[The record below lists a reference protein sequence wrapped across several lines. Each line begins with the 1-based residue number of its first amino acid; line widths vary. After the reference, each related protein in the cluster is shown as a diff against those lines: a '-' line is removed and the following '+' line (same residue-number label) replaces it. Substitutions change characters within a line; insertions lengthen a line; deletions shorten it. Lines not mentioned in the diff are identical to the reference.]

1 MEENENKKFH
11 RSKRPKIKV
20 KENINNKDYISVTE
34 ENSDSDNRRNFKSNK
49 DFKTN
54 EEKEEEESKRLGQ
67 NKRSQK
73 KSLNEFKKKMKN
85 LILKINSDF
94 HRLKYIIKKWAYITF
109 NQKNKNMDEDEEE
122 EEEEIEKEE
131 NVREN
136 VEVFKMKKVKR
147 FQDDNDDKKDNLD
160 GEEEEEEEEEEEDK
174 FNLMNDLNM
183 NNLEEIE
190 ERPPNEE
197 ESAMTSV
204 VSKARYPK
212 NQLNVAL
219 RKIIKYKNKFYSYFT
234 KWKKVTSSPEIMII
248 LKLQKKLKTLITK
261 LDGKRNL
268 LKLAMAFKDWKMK
281 TEQIKSGE
289 KKNKK
294 KKRIIIYKK
303 KNGEMEIKE
312 NIEDCKDLN
321 LKDEDD
327 ITIKKDG
334 TKIKKIK
341 KKIIKKKITTSK
353 AKSTKK
359 ASTNINNEN
368 SNNTTINFTP
378 IKDDNYIS
386 QDNLININKKE
397 SEKSETNISNTTS
410 DIKTDN
416 TKNESEESGAKR
428 KKIVKK
434 VKKIVKK
441 VKKVKKDNDVSDNE
455 EKSKGIDKKHHHIS
469 KTESGDLPQMFIS
482 SDQLNILKP
491 YLVEK
496 NNEIVNGNGK
506 DDLNGIS
513 YTKKTRIKF
522 KTKKISREDINNKSF
537 DMLLE
542 KGNDFK
548 INNST
553 NVLFQSYNLNTD
565 IIDDDK
571 SKDKSFSIEDKDGKK
586 KKKIIK
592 KKIKKSKIKD
602 LKDKKENNNE
612 INDNKD
618 INNINNVN
626 FQDIRS
632 IEFTPIKPTEKN
644 EDKSNNDDSSQKK
657 FTPSKVQFKTDDE
670 DSQKKKDP
678 DFYHNYGKDSNLDL
692 RAIDALDL
700 VDFSEDTSE
709 DDAKKVKKKKK
720 TNKIKKNGD
729 NISKD
734 EINPDIANIEITQDE
749 DSDEK
754 KKFNKKKKKK
764 NGKEFTKEEKVLIKI
779 YKRAFHL
786 LRRAIRS
793 FKKRKKGKNEFND
806 NILLDKHFL
815 KWKKIFMNKDEENN
829 IDRNEDNKNDGFI
842 LNDKKL
848 GEEII
853 KNNIDL
859 DLDNKGENNDTE
871 LIKIENK
878 NKIEENLRYKN
889 DSENQDSS
897 NNNEEALAEA
907 DDAKNNK
914 KDNEDINNEKENNES
929 KKNNL
934 LFKLYELVK
943 TNYKTQNGTIDII
956 KSTDEKIFDKIEL
969 EKYVNLVEENNKRI
983 YAYQIFCLFTNYN
996 ENPHYCMKNNNPKRF
1011 YFNCWNK
1018 NINK

>member
-20 KENINNKDYISVTE
+20 KENINNKDYISMTE
-34 ENSDSDNRRNFKSNK
+34 ENNDSDNRRNFKSNM

-54 EEKEEEESKRLGQ
+54 EANEEEESKRLGQ
-67 NKRSQK
+67 NKRSLK

-85 LILKINSDF
+85 LILKISSPS
-94 HRLKYIIKKWAYITF
+94 HRLKYLFKKWAYITF

-131 NVREN
+131 NVRDN

-204 VSKARYPK
+204 VSKAKYPK

-219 RKIIKYKNKFYSYFT
+219 RKIIKYKNKSYVYFT
-234 KWKKVTSSPEIMII
+234 KWKIITSMII

-261 LDGKRNL
+261 LNGKRNL

-281 TEQIKSGE
+281 TEQLKSGE

-321 LKDEDD
+321 LKDDD
-327 ITIKKDG
+327 DLSIKKDG

-353 AKSTKK
+353 AKSSKK
-359 ASTNINNEN
+359 PSSNNNNEKI
-368 SNNTTINFTP
+368 NNTTINFTP

-410 DIKTDN
+410 DIKADIN
-416 TKNESEESGAKR
+416 KNENEESGIKP

-441 VKKVKKDNDVSDNE
+441 VKKVKKDNDASDNE
-455 EKSKGIDKKHHHIS
+455 EKSKGNERKHYHINKADS
-469 KTESGDLPQMFIS
+469 VDLPQMFVS
-482 SDQLNILKP
+482 SDQLKIVKP
-491 YLVEK
+491 LYLAEK
-496 NNEIVNGNGK
+496 NIENGNEK
-506 DDLNGIS
+506 DVLNGIS
-513 YTKKTRIKF
+513 YTKKTRIKL
-522 KTKKISREDINNKSF
+522 KTKKISRDDINNKSF

-548 INNST
+548 INNLT
-553 NVLFQSYNLNTD
+553 NALFQSYNLNTD
-565 IIDDDK
+565 LIDDDK
-571 SKDKSFSIEDKDGKK
+571 SKDKSFSIEDKDGTK

-592 KKIKKSKIKD
+592 KKIRKSKIKD

-612 INDNKD
+612 NNDNKD
-618 INNINNVN
+618 LNNINNDN
-626 FQDIRS
+626 FQDIKS
-632 IEFTPIKPTEKN
+632 IQFTPIKSADKN

-657 FTPSKVQFKTDDE
+657 FITPSKVQFKTDDE
-670 DSQKKKDP
+670 DSQKKKEP
-678 DFYHNYGKDSNLDL
+678 DFYHNYGKDSHLDL
-692 RAIDALDL
+692 RAIDSLDL

-734 EINPDIANIEITQDE
+734 EINPDIANIEITQDD

-764 NGKEFTKEEKVLIKI
+764 NGREYTKEEKAQIKS

-786 LRRAIRS
+786 LRKAIRS
-793 FKKRKKGKNEFND
+793 YKKRKKTKNEFND
-806 NILLDKHFL
+806 NIVLDKHFT
-815 KWKKIFMNKDEENN
+815 KWKNIFMNKDKENN
-829 IDRNEDNKNDGFI
+829 KDRNEENKNDRI
-842 LNDKKL
+842 ELSDKKL

-853 KNNIDL
+853 KNNIDIA
-859 DLDNKGENNDTE
+859 DDNKGENTS
-871 LIKIENK
+871 
-878 NKIEENLRYKN
+878 R
-889 DSENQDSS
+889 S
-897 NNNEEALAEA
+897 
-907 DDAKNNK
+907 
-914 KDNEDINNEKENNES
+914 
-929 KKNNL
+929 
-934 LFKLYELVK
+934 
-943 TNYKTQNGTIDII
+943 
-956 KSTDEKIFDKIEL
+956 
-969 EKYVNLVEENNKRI
+969 
-983 YAYQIFCLFTNYN
+983 
-996 ENPHYCMKNNNPKRF
+996 
-1011 YFNCWNK
+1011 
-1018 NINK
+1018 

>member
-34 ENSDSDNRRNFKSNK
+34 ENSDSDNRRNFKSNR

-54 EEKEEEESKRLGQ
+54 EDNEEEESKRSSQ
-67 NKRSQK
+67 NKRSLK

-85 LILKINSDF
+85 LIIKINSPS
-94 HRLKYIIKKWAYITF
+94 HRLKYIFKKWAYITL

-131 NVREN
+131 NDREN

-147 FQDDNDDKKDNLD
+147 FQDDNDDKKNNLD
-160 GEEEEEEEEEEEDK
+160 GDEEEEEEEEEEDK

-212 NQLNVAL
+212 NQLSVAL
-219 RKIIKYKNKFYSYFT
+219 RKIIKYKNLFYAYFT

-248 LKLQKKLKTLITK
+248 LKLQKKLKFLITK

-281 TEQIKSGE
+281 TEQLKSGE

-321 LKDEDD
+321 LKDDED

-353 AKSTKK
+353 AKSSKK
-359 ASTNINNEN
+359 PSTNINNEN
-368 SNNTTINFTP
+368 SDNTTINFTP

-410 DIKTDN
+410 DFKTDI
-416 TKNESEESGAKR
+416 TKNESEESGIKR

-441 VKKVKKDNDVSDNE
+441 VKKIKKDNDVSDNE
-455 EKSKGIDKKHHHIS
+455 EKSKGIDRRHHHIS
-469 KTESGDLPQMFIS
+469 KTESGDLPKMFIS
-482 SDQLNILKP
+482 SDQLNIVKP
-491 YLVEK
+491 LHLVEK
-496 NNEIVNGNGK
+496 INENLIGNEK
-506 DDLNGIS
+506 DDLNGVN
-513 YTKKTRIKF
+513 YTKKTRIKL
-522 KTKKISREDINNKSF
+522 KTKKISRDDINNKSF

-586 KKKIIK
+586 RKKIIK
-592 KKIKKSKIKD
+592 KKIRKSKAKD
-602 LKDKKENNNE
+602 IKDKKENNNE
-612 INDNKD
+612 NSDNKD
-618 INNINNVN
+618 IINDN
-626 FQDIRS
+626 FQDLKS
-632 IEFTPIKPTEKN
+632 LEFTPIKSKESN

-692 RAIDALDL
+692 RAIESLDL

-709 DDAKKVKKKKK
+709 DDVKKIKKKKK
-720 TNKIKKNGD
+720 TNKIKKHDD

-749 DSDEK
+749 DSEDK

-764 NGKEFTKEEKVLIKI
+764 NGREFTKEEKARIKTL
-779 YKRAFHL
+779 KRAFHL
-786 LRRAIRS
+786 LRKCIRS
-793 FKKRKKGKNEFND
+793 FKKRKKIKNEFND
-806 NILLDKHFL
+806 NIALDKHFT
-815 KWKKIFMNKDEENN
+815 KWKNIFMNKDIENN
-829 IDRNEDNKNDGFI
+829 KDRNEENKNDGLAF
-842 LNDKKL
+842 NDKKL

-853 KNNIDL
+853 KNNVNVIQDIKEE
-859 DLDNKGENNDTE
+859 NKDIE

-878 NKIEENLRYKN
+878 NKIEENIRYKN

-907 DDAKNNK
+907 DDIKNNNK
-914 KDNEDINNEKENNES
+914 NNEKINNENKNSES

-934 LFKLYELVK
+934 LFKLFDLVK
-943 TNYKTQNGTIDII
+943 SNYKTQNGTIDII
-956 KSTDEKIFDKIEL
+956 KRTDEKIFDKIEL
-969 EKYVNLVEENNKRI
+969 EKYVNLLETNNKRI
-983 YAYQIFCLFTNYN
+983 YAYQIFCLFANYN